1 MISEDGKGGREV
13 RRRPDDN
20 SEQSGPAM
28 KLGRFQAQ
36 WGDYSSQRCI
46 IYFMK
51 SRKRGDGPGTRS
63 SQRNQNAN
71 DSVEQVYSDYMC

>member
-36 WGDYSSQRCI
+36 WGDYSSQR
-46 IYFMK
+46 
-51 SRKRGDGPGTRS
+51 